1 MHTLGKYGISTK
13 GGPRGV
19 QRGRVIPDSETNL
32 ARVPLVDFEFDREVK
47 LLQLLALI
55 CRFSE

>member
-1 MHTLGKYGISTK
+1 MHTLSKYGISTK

-19 QRGRVIPDSETNL
+19 QRGRVIPDAETNL

-55 CRFSE
+55 HLF